1 MTMVKKPGY
10 MQRACVAWVV
20 LNLSMFIVLGFTVWL
35 LSAYMNAW
43 YVILPLVVSLV
54 ITEWI
59 ITGETIAPI
68 VREWIKQEEYVK
80 EGDRPSWE
88 KNTP

>member
-1 MTMVKKPGY
+1 

>member
-1 MTMVKKPGY
+1 

-80 EGDRPSWE
+80 EGEKPSWQR
-88 KNTP
+88 NTP